1 LIEDHSNTIAGQLYS
16 NNDVVNIIQLFIFAA
31 NFSNMKK
38 IFFLLFCL
46 SFSNFGMSQRELS
59 SFSAAG
65 SGIATAFLS
74 DYQCL
79 GINPANLGWKRN
91 PYAFHFSLL
100 ETGVSIYSDAMKK
113 KNIKQDILF
122 NKETH
127 FTAQEKITAAEEF
140 ANSKFAINADVAWLS
155 FAYQNDKFGGI
166 AFTVRERA
174 TFSSYFNKDFAQVV
188 FEGYNAPYFD
198 SLVENGT
205 DTSGYATA
213 PKSLGALANGSK
225 VAGTWYREY
234 VLGYGRK
241 FFANEKIAFY
251 AGADVKYLAGYG
263 ILNVKSENSQ
273 LSGFSAL
280 SPFLEVNYASSTP
293 SQIAGTAM
301 NTVGSG
307 FGFDVGATLELFQK
321 LRIGAALNDIGS
333 INWDGNVY
341 EAQDTIVNGTNNPGF
356 YSFDMINEM
365 KGLIQD
371 STIMTWKGLEKRTIA
386 LPSNFRLGINYK
398 LSERSSIGMDCYVP
412 VNNNAGSFDKAIIG
426 IGGSFGLFD
435 FLTLS
440 AGFATGGNS
449 GFAIPVG
456 LVFSMKDSKWEMG
469 IASRDAITFFGQDN
483 PTVSAAFGFLRFN
496 VGKVK

>member
-1 LIEDHSNTIAGQLYS
+1 MLKVYLCQK
-16 NNDVVNIIQLFIFAA
+16 LFF
-31 NFSNMKK
+31 MKK
-38 IFFLLFCL
+38 IVLLIISMFFIK
-46 SFSNFGMSQRELS
+46 FGISQRELS
-59 SFSAAG
+59 SFSASG

-91 PYAFHFSLL
+91 PTVLHFSLL

-113 KNIKQDILF
+113 KNIKQDIIF
-122 NKETH
+122 NKKTH
-127 FTAQEKITAAEEF
+127 FTQQEKITAAEEF
-140 ANSKFAINADVAWLS
+140 ANNKLAINADVAWLS
-155 FAYQNDKFGGI
+155 FAFQKAKLGGI
-166 AFTVRERA
+166 AFTIRERA
-174 TFSSYFNKDFAQVV
+174 TFNSFFNKDFSQIV

-198 SLVENGT
+198 SLVVNGI
-205 DTSGYATA
+205 DTAGYSKN
-213 PKSLGALANGSK
+213 PKSLGAIANGSR
-225 VAGTWYREY
+225 VEGTWYREY
-234 VLGYGRK
+234 VIGYGRQ
-241 FFANEKIAFY
+241 FIANDKIAFY

-263 ILNVKSENSQ
+263 ILDVKSENSQ

-280 SPFLEVNYASSTP
+280 SPFLQVQYANATP
-293 SQIAGTAM
+293 SQVAGSAM

-307 FGFDVGATLELFQK
+307 FGFDLGATLELFKK

-341 EAQDTIVNGTNNPGF
+341 EARDTIVNGVSNHGF
-356 YSFDMINEM
+356 YSFDLVNEM

-386 LPSNFRLGINYK
+386 LPSNLRIGLNYK
-398 LSERSSIGMDCYVP
+398 LSDRSSIGLDCYVP

-426 IGGSFGLFD
+426 IGGSFGIFD

-449 GFAIPVG
+449 NFVIPVG
-456 LVFSMKDSKWEMG
+456 IVISMKDGKWEMG
-469 IASRDAITFFGQDN
+469 IASRDAVTFFSQDN
-483 PTVSAAFGFLRFN
+483 ATVSAAFGFLRFN
-496 VGKVK
+496 IGKTEK

>member
-1 LIEDHSNTIAGQLYS
+1 
-16 NNDVVNIIQLFIFAA
+16 
-31 NFSNMKK
+31 MKK
-38 IFFLLFCL
+38 ILFIVIFLVIA
-46 SFSNFGMSQRELS
+46 NVGMSQRELS

-91 PYAFHFSLL
+91 PTALHFSLL

-113 KNIKQDILF
+113 KNIKQDIIF
-122 NKETH
+122 NKKTH
-127 FTAQEKITAAEEF
+127 FTTQEKITAAEEF
-140 ANSKFAINADVAWLS
+140 ANNKFAINADVAWLS
-155 FAYQNDKFGGI
+155 FAYQNAKFGGI

-174 TFSSYFNKDFAQVV
+174 TFNSFFNKDFAQVV

-198 SLVENGT
+198 SLAVNGT
-205 DTSGYATA
+205 DTTGYAKS

-225 VAGTWYREY
+225 VEGTWYREY

-241 FFANEKIAFY
+241 FFANENIAFY

-263 ILNVKSENSQ
+263 ILDVKAENSQ

-280 SPFLEVNYASSTP
+280 SPFLQVNYANSSP
-293 SQIAGTAM
+293 SQIAGKAM
-301 NTVGSG
+301 KTVGSG
-307 FGFDVGATLELFQK
+307 FAFDLGATIELFQK

-333 INWDGNVY
+333 ISWDGNVY
-341 EAQDTIVNGTNNPGF
+341 EAKDTIVNGTNNQGF

-426 IGGSFGLFD
+426 VGGSFGIFH
-435 FLTLS
+435 FLTIS

-456 LVFSMKDSKWEMG
+456 MVFSMKDGKWEMG
-469 IASRDAITFFGQDN
+469 IASRDAITFFSQNN

-496 VGKVK
+496 IGKVKE